1 MKYALLALIFASN
14 ALACPN
20 HVRLQASEPAPCNGH
35 FFNDKSEL
43 RIRQNYSVMEGR
55 IQNLEKS
62 LELKDLAIERKVKES
77 EEWQAESFKQA
88 KVAADREDD
97 FQKGVY
103 TGVGGALLF
112 YLLMSIVQK

>member
-20 HVRLQASEPAPCNGH
+20 HLRLQAQQPAPCNGH

-43 RIRQNYSVMEGR
+43 RIRQNYSMMEGR

-77 EEWQAESFKQA
+77 EEWQAESFRQA

-97 FQKGVY
+97 FQKGVWM
-103 TGVGGALLF
+103 GVGGSILVF
-112 YLLMSIVQK
+112 LLMGMANR